1 MPIYNQINIK
11 MREEANLG
19 QLFDLK
25 PQYEE
30 TVEMLKQ
37 AVDRQQ
43 KIVDTFDFSN
53 DLSLDENE
61 AKLAFEK
68 QQLSIIKSMYYEKKY
83 NDLEWITKGHD
94 PLDHIG
100 IHSLRVGENEFADR
114 YCKTDRRVSK
124 RRANIQANR

>member
-19 QLFDLK
+19 QLYDMKL
-25 PQYEE
+25 QYEE
-30 TVEMLKQ
+30 TVDMLKH
-37 AVDRQQ
+37 AVDKQQ
-43 KIVDTFDFSN
+43 KIVDEFTYKDE
-53 DLSLDENE
+53 LSLEENE
-61 AKLAFEK
+61 VLLAFEK

-94 PLDHIG
+94 PLDHA
-100 IHSLRVGENEFADR
+100 IHSLKVGENEFADR

-124 RRANIQANR
+124 RRNDIQTNW